1 MADAKTAIDNTLR
14 FEDSTLSGKV
24 TVDRGGRT
32 RFGIAEKYNGDLV
45 PPTFYTTMPATAALI
60 VAESIFAQKY
70 WNRRYSDLESQRVA
84 NKLFDMGVNEGP
96 RNAVRSLQRCIDQTG
111 IEQVELDGA
120 IGPATVNAANA
131 EDELALLHA
140 MRMDWQRIK
149 LAEIAANPD
158 DEKYRNGW
166 LRRALA

>member
-14 FEDSTLSGKV
+14 FEDASLSGKV

-32 RFGIAEKYNGDLV
+32 RFGIAQKFNPDL
-45 PPTFYTTMPATAALI
+45 PIGFFDGTMPNSFALQI
-60 VAESIFAQKY
+60 AEDVYRTKY
-70 WNRRYSDLESQRVA
+70 WHPRYSDLESQIVA

-111 IEQVELDGA
+111 IEQVELDGT

-131 EDELALLHA
+131 EDEIALLHA
-140 MRMDWQRIK
+140 MRMDWKRIK
-149 LAEIAANPD
+149 LEEIAANPD